1 MKKKFILLLFVLL
14 LTGGRDVCLG
24 QTPVIYK
31 NPTNSMGNRIR
42 YDNLT
47 GYHIMYSNPMGDNHF
62 SITDISNTITDV
74 KVSNGY
80 TVEDFEIFEDYV
92 VFCGNNSVGHGMIG
106 WFHIDSLFNHSEP
119 AHFDD
124 NLHILGIVSLEDIE
138 VYRDDKN
145 KIHIAGYGV
154 DNGSGGLVHKGFE
167 AVGPTFYNMMYR
179 VETFTDEICD
189 LTVTDNYVA
198 YLGPSTPGGY
208 GSIGIF
214 LYVCPRNDIFS
225 NSNIPFFFY
234 QTSSHLPGIPRITEP
249 RYPSNIKIVHVNQ
262 DTVSVITCKEVTPSG
277 SMYYPVIST
286 SLVLRTYD
294 LSALAGGS
302 PVVMHSAYEMIYNIN
317 QTPAIHDF
325 KYDPIQYTYS
335 ILQNSMNPG
344 GYQVETVTQ
353 IDFHSGVPSAV
364 PNYYWPYSNITMEG
378 FCLSGSPYYTVSGFD
393 PSAHTTYFW
402 QDQYGSVPENCID
415 MGMLPFSITSVS
427 GEKWELLPSQVTVWK
442 PLVFSPDEVNPTEIE
457 NSYIMCNN

>member
-62 SITDISNTITDV
+62 AITDISNTITDV

-154 DNGSGGLVHKGFE
+154 DNGSGGLVYKGFE

-179 VETFTDEICD
+179 VETFADEICD
-189 LTVTDNYVA
+189 LAVTDNYVT
-198 YLGPSTPGGY
+198 YLGPDPPGYY

-214 LYVCPRNDIFS
+214 LYVCPRNDVFG
-225 NSNIPFFFY
+225 NPNIPFFFY
-234 QTSSHLPGIPRITEP
+234 QTSSHYPATWDIPWVYEP
-249 RYPSNIKIVHVNQ
+249 LYPSNIKIVHVNQ
-262 DTVSVITCKEVTPSG
+262 DTVSTLTCREVNSPG
-277 SMYYPVIST
+277 SEHTNIIST
-286 SLVLRTYD
+286 SMVLRSFD
-294 LSALAGGS
+294 LSALASAS
-302 PVVMHSAYEMIYNIN
+302 PVVMHSAYEMVYNIN
-317 QTPAIHDF
+317 QTPMIHDF
-325 KYDPIQYTYS
+325 KYEPIQYTYS
-335 ILQNSMNPG
+335 ILQNSMNLG

-353 IDFHSGVPSAV
+353 IDFHSGAPSTV

-378 FCLSGSPYYTVSGFD
+378 FCLSGSPYYTVSGHD
-393 PSAHTTYFW
+393 NSSHATYFW

-442 PLVFSPDEVNPTEIE
+442 PLVFCQ
-457 NSYIMCNN
+457 MR